1 MLELDYDI
9 SLARC
14 PKLQDRK
21 EALLHY
27 WRSVIKKHETVS
39 TLVEEIIESQDS
51 ELFLSLLLDCSRVPQ
66 VARAAQTDRTVVPL
80 LYKVTDKSLLLNVD
94 NFDLVR
100 SPTSGPTLSSEP
112 G

>member
-1 MLELDYDI
+1 MPELDYDI

-39 TLVEEIIESQDS
+39 AIVEEIIASQDP
-51 ELFLSLLLDCSRVPQ
+51 EVFLSLVQDCSSVPQ
-66 VARAAQTDRTVVPL
+66 VALAAQTDTTVLPL
-80 LYKVTDKSLLLNVD
+80 LYKVRDYFLKPKV
-94 NFDLVR
+94 NFILVR
-100 SPTSGPTLSSEP
+100 SPISGPTLSSEP
-112 G
+112 D

>member
-1 MLELDYDI
+1 MPELDYDI

-39 TLVEEIIESQDS
+39 TMVEEIIVSQDS
-51 ELFLSLLLDCSRVPQ
+51 ELFLSFVLDCSSVPT
-66 VARAAQTDRTVVPL
+66 VARAAQSDSTVLPL
-80 LYKVTDKSLLLNVD
+80 LYKVTVD
-94 NFDLVR
+94 YF
-100 SPTSGPTLSSEP
+100 
-112 G
+112 